1 MDEAEKMEKLFTLAQ
16 KTKEFGTMYDRLS
29 KEVIDRQRDFQLEKE
44 PKNPKYP
51 KEYNQVELINLEY
64 PDG

>member
-29 KEVIDRQRDFQLEKE
+29 KEVIDRQRDFLK
-44 PKNPKYP
+44 PDVYP
-51 KEYNQVELINLEY
+51 KDTGHQSIKTI
-64 PDG
+64 